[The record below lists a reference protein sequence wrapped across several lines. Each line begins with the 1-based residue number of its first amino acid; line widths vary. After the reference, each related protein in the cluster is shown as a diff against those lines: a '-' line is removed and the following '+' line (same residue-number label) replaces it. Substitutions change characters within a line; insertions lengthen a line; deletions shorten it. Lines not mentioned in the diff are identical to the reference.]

1 MFCVSLNGSENC
13 MSTEIMILAIV
24 LELAFYILLIIFGKS
39 MFSKAWEFCKK
50 LFTNKL

>member
-1 MFCVSLNGSENC
+1 MFCISFDGSETC

-39 MFSKAWEFCKK
+39 MFSKVWKYCKK
-50 LFTNKL
+50 IFTK